1 MSNKNKWIVATHA
14 SNEHGFRKAFLKE
27 TLNEKKS
34 LDDKNI
40 EIEKEFIARSGSIE
54 EMSIN
59 NEETIDEQNIEIEKE
74 FIARYGGIEEMA
86 VKEESID
93 EQSIEIEK
101 EFIARIGMA
110 IKEEEALDEKNI
122 EIEKEFIARYGG
134 IEEMAVKE
142 ESLDEKSIEIEK
154 ETIAKYEMAI
164 KEEEV
169 LNEKNIEIEKE
180 FIAKSG
186 SIDEMSTKE
195 ADSTI
200 SIIDHVATSSNMNNL
215 NEDNQTDNEKKIL
228 TCHLCGKEFIKS
240 FLLLLHHKKKHNE
253 SDLIFSVDQENHPDQ
268 DESSLNLSQ
277 PVPAEED
284 LIQTDLIKSKLLYTL
299 HKCCACHKRFTTTRE
314 LNMHIFKFHN
324 GQKQEIICTCGFKTK
339 SQTFFQNH
347 WKIVHQEKTLKDILP
362 ENSIHNDCPFCPM
375 TFSSRNFLKQHL
387 SSAHSGMGLEEFMHL
402 PKITSV
408 STLQHK
414 DESIHIEVPENN
426 GELYKQKQPTWL

>member
-1 MSNKNKWIVATHA
+1 MSNKNKWLVAIHA

-27 TLNEKKS
+27 ALDEKSIEIEKEFIGRSGGIDEMAVKEKES
-34 LDDKNI
+34 LDENTI
-40 EIEKEFIARSGSIE
+40 EIEKEFIARYG
-54 EMSIN
+54 MSIK
-59 NEETIDEQNIEIEKE
+59 EEEALDEQNIEIEKE
-74 FIARYGGIEEMA
+74 FIARFGGIEEMA
-86 VKEESID
+86 VKEESFD
-93 EQSIEIEK
+93 ENNIEIEK
-101 EFIARIGMA
+101 EFIARCGMA

-122 EIEKEFIARYGG
+122 EIEKDFIAR
-134 IEEMAVKE
+134 
-142 ESLDEKSIEIEK
+142 
-154 ETIAKYEMAI
+154 
-164 KEEEV
+164 
-169 LNEKNIEIEKE
+169 
-180 FIAKSG
+180 SG
-186 SIDEMSTKE
+186 SIDEKSIKE

-200 SIIDHVATSSNMNNL
+200 SIIDHVATTSNMNDL
-215 NEDNQTDNEKKIL
+215 NENNQTDNEKKIL

-268 DESSLNLSQ
+268 DESSLNLSE

-284 LIQTDLIKSKLLYTL
+284 LIQTDSINSKLLHTL

-339 SQTFFQNH
+339 SKTFFQNH

-362 ENSIHNDCPFCPM
+362 ENSIYNDCPFCPM
-375 TFSSRNFLKQHL
+375 TFSCRNFLKQHL

-414 DESIHIEVPENN
+414 DESIHIEVPENS
-426 GELYKQKQPTWL
+426 GELNT

>member
-86 VKEESID
+86 VKEES
-93 EQSIEIEK
+93 
-101 EFIARIGMA
+101 
-110 IKEEEALDEKNI
+110 
-122 EIEKEFIARYGG
+122 
-134 IEEMAVKE
+134 
-142 ESLDEKSIEIEK
+142 LDEKSIEIEK
-154 ETIAKYEMAI
+154 ETIARYEMAI

-169 LNEKNIEIEKE
+169 LIEKNIEIEKE

-200 SIIDHVATSSNMNNL
+200 SIIDDQVATSSNMNNL

-284 LIQTDLIKSKLLYTL
+284 LIQTDSIKSKLLYTL